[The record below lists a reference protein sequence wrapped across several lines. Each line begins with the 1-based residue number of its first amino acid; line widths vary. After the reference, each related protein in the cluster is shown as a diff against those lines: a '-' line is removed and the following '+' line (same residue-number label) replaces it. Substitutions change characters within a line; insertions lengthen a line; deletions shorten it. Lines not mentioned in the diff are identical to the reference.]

1 MLIAAILFY
10 VFATS
15 LVSGAFGMAGGMMLM
30 GALVSLLPVPD
41 AIILHAVSQFFSN
54 AGRAWL
60 NRRHIVWQPMRFYL
74 AGMLAGIAAM
84 AAFSPVPSKAGIFLL
99 LGALPFVQVSLLR
112 KIHLDIN
119 EPRQGVACG
128 FLATLVQLAGGA
140 AGMLINVFFQQARM
154 NRHQTVATKAALQVL
169 AHCMRMAYFG
179 VLAAQARSEGDAPL
193 SPGLLGAVVVT
204 ALSGTWLSTYIL
216 DRIDE
221 ARFQRWTQQLLLA
234 LGVVCILRGL
244 WLLQA

>member
-1 MLIAAILFY
+1 MVVALILFC
-10 VFATS
+10 VFVTS

-30 GALVSLLPVPD
+30 GALVSLLPVPA
-41 AIILHAVSQFFSN
+41 AIILHAVSQFFAN

-60 NRRHIVWQPMRFYL
+60 NRRHIVWGPMRFYV
-74 AGMLAGIAAM
+74 AGMLAGIAVM
-84 AAFSPVPSKAGIFLL
+84 AVFSPVPSKAGIFLL
-99 LGALPFVQVSLLR
+99 LGALPFVQISLLR
-112 KIHLDIN
+112 KIRLDIN

-169 AHCMRMAYFG
+169 AHLMRMAYFG
-179 VLAAQARSEGDAPL
+179 VLAAQVRAEEGAPL
-193 SPGLLGAVVVT
+193 SPWLLGGVIAT
-204 ALSGTWLSTYIL
+204 ALCGTWLSTHIL

-221 ARFQRWTQQLLLA
+221 QRFQSMTQRLLLA
-234 LGVVCILRGL
+234 LGVACILRGL